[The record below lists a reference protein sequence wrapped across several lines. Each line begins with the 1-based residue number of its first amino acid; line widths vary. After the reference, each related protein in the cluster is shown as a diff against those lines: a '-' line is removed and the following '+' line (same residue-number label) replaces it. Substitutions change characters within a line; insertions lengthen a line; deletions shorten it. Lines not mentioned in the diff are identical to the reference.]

1 MTVAEELLNDLRAF
15 IVRYVW
21 FPSEHHAAVV
31 ALWIAH
37 TWTVTAF
44 YTTPRLILDSAEPGS
59 GKTRVLELLA
69 LLCQRAKLTLST
81 TTAALYRRIAA
92 ASDED
97 LAPPTILQ
105 DESDAVFGKMTSPQT
120 EELRALY
127 NSGYKRGA
135 TVDRCEGDAKKMRV
149 REFPVFAPVA
159 LAGLAGKM
167 PDTITSRAVTL
178 HMRRRRP
185 ADSVAEYRERDAKL
199 HATPLCDRL
208 ELWAT
213 QATNVLAELRP
224 AMPDGVADRPAE
236 VWEPLLAI
244 AEHAGGHWPDTA
256 RAACRYF
263 VVESASEDEKL
274 SLGVRLL
281 RDIKTVFETKNTA
294 AMWTNDLLNELKRDD
309 ESEWRDLWG
318 KPLDARRLA
327 KELKRYGIQSAKIR
341 EGIATANGY
350 KVDGPS
356 GLAQAW
362 QHWLPT
368 AVSGTSGTS
377 GTHAADQGKECS
389 GNVPDQSGTGTQR
402 NALTSNVPVVPDVP
416 DKSRPEL
423 SSRWKLCRHCGETLQ
438 YDDDKRTGWHSDKTA
453 CVKAQQTNQRAQ
465 LTVVGGGQTPRTYSK
480 SDGKLSCRD
489 WLSRRLGDLVASGVP
504 YLESNVAY
512 ADAAA
517 EGYSKTNM
525 ANAVYVLK
533 LAGRIRTAGKTGR
546 TERWCIDP
554 AIEVTYRTVEQTVD
568 DYLDALASDVPV
580 VDPDHFYAAM
590 ARADID
596 RDTARKTMTRSNRI
610 QIEQISGTEWNWRI
624 VRADGESA

>member
-69 LLCQRAKLTLST
+69 LLCQHAKLTLST

-92 ASDED
+92 AIDEGF
-97 LAPPTILQ
+97 APPTILQ
-105 DESDAVFGKMTSPQT
+105 DEADAIFGKMTSPQT

-149 REFPVFAPVA
+149 REFPVFAAVA

-167 PDTITSRAVTL
+167 PDTITSRAITV

-185 ADSVAEYRERDAKL
+185 GDQVAEYRERDAKL

-213 QATNVLAELRP
+213 EATDTLATIRP
-224 AMPDGVADRPAE
+224 AMPDGVTDRPAE

-244 AEHAGGHWPDTA
+244 AEHAGGHWPETA
-256 RAACRYF
+256 RAACRFF

-281 RDIKTVFETKNTA
+281 RDIKVVFEAQNSVQLRTS
-294 AMWTNDLLNELKRDD
+294 DLLNELKRDD

-327 KELKRYGIQSAKIR
+327 KELKRYGIQSVKIR

-350 KVDGPS
+350 KVDGPF

-377 GTHAADQGKECS
+377 GTHTADQGKGCS

-402 NALTSNVPVVPDVP
+402 NALTSNVPDVPDVP
-416 DKSRPEL
+416 EKSGPEP
-423 SSRWKLCRHCGETLQ
+423 SSHWGTCRHCSEPLKF
-438 YDDDKRTGWHSDKTA
+438 DDDKRTGWHSDRTA
-453 CVKAQQTNQRAQ
+453 CAKAQQTHQRTN
-465 LTVVGGGQTPRTYSK
+465 LTVI
-480 SDGKLSCRD
+480 DGKPPVRQ
-489 WLSRRLGDLVASGVP
+489 WLKQHTAELHARGIQQINSRHVF
-504 YLESNVAY
+504 
-512 ADAAA
+512 AAGET
-517 EGYSKTNM
+517 EGYGLQ
-525 ANAVYVLK
+525 ALRDARYALGIDIVAK
-533 LAGRIRTAGKTGR
+533 LPDGS
-546 TERWCIDP
+546 TEWWIDP
-554 AIEVTYRTVEQTVD
+554 STPAPRKQTIAEWAD
-568 DYLDALASDVPV
+568 NYLRSLADGAV
-580 VDPDHFYAAM
+580 VDIDDVKARGEAAGHSWESL
-590 ARADID
+590 RRIIVGRPDID
-596 RDTARKTMTRSNRI
+596 ADDRGRA
-610 QIEQISGTEWNWRI
+610 GTTWTI
-624 VRADGESA
+624 VRPDGGEVSA